1 MELSGFYVK
10 VAQSLSVETAIPEPF
25 HRELAKLQ
33 DAMPAEAH
41 ADIEKTLAEELGGDW
56 RSKVRLHPGPP
67 LGSATIAQVHRATL
81 RVLDGEGQSRDVE
94 GVVKVQHR
102 KVRANLTVDMHA
114 VRLLGTAF
122 AFVSPAL
129 FDNMAD
135 VIQNV
140 ANLTKAELDFRS
152 EAA

>member
-56 RSKVRLHPGPP
+56 RSMIRLHPGPP

-81 RVLDGEGQSRDVE
+81 RLPHPGGGESEVE
-94 GVVKVQHR
+94 AVVKVQHR
-102 KVRANLTVDMHA
+102 GVTANLTVDMHA
-114 VRLLGTAF
+114 AR
-122 AFVSPAL
+122 
-129 FDNMAD
+129 
-135 VIQNV
+135 
-140 ANLTKAELDFRS
+140 
-152 EAA
+152 